1 MAEENNI
8 RNTEVNTES
17 TGANT
22 ITNAGAETKPSTPS
36 FDEMLKQGYQAE
48 FDRRVSKAIET
59 AKGKFTDPKVTELEQ
74 KLTGYMQR
82 ESVTRAGVRP
92 EFTEFVTYSVNAAGG
107 DFDEALTKYL
117 EANPQ
122 YKASAAPQSKPNG
135 WGQPQNGGN
144 PSDNMDGVE
153 RRFRELNPNLKL

>member
-1 MAEENNI
+1 MAEENI
-8 RNTEVNTES
+8 QTTEVNTEP
-17 TGANT
+17 TGVV
-22 ITNAGAETKPSTPS
+22 NAGAETKPSTPS
-36 FDEMLKQGYQAE
+36 FDEMLKQGSYQAE

-59 AKGKFTDPKVTELEQ
+59 AKGKFTDPRVTELEQ
-74 KLTGYMQR
+74 KLMGYMQR

-92 EFTEFVTYSVNAAGG
+92 EFLEFVTYSVNAAGG
-107 DFDEALTKYL
+107 DFDEALSKYL

>member
-8 RNTEVNTES
+8 QTTEVNTEP
-17 TGANT
+17 TGT
-22 ITNAGAETKPSTPS
+22 QNAGAEAKPSTPS

-92 EFTEFVTYSVNAAGG
+92 EFLEFVTYSVNAVLRTKVKTPKNTKFSGVLNGADDRIRTG
-107 DFDEALTKYL
+107 DLILTKDALYRL
-117 EANPQ
+117 S
-122 YKASAAPQSKPNG
+122 YISTSR
-135 WGQPQNGGN
+135 
-144 PSDNMDGVE
+144 STRD
-153 RRFRELNPNLKL
+153 